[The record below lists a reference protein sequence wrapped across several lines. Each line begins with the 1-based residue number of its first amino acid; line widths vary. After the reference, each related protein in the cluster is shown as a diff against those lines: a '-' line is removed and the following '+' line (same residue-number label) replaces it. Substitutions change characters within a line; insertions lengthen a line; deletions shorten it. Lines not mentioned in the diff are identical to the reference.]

1 MPTPTSITQCL
12 LGLGLAAALLP
23 AAAQTTVLINPGD
36 QIEGDRLAVF
46 NTWKNALDA
55 SLRKVGAAN
64 VQTRFSSDATAD
76 LSATRANTFDVIV
89 APAPTI
95 GSAVRHGYVPV
106 MGLADAPLIAS
117 RVERV
122 IYAVESHGIR
132 ASMVKTALGRLISA
146 NARVIG
152 GVLTKFEARKAH
164 YGYGYE
170 YGYSYGRR
178 DEANA

>member
-76 LSATRANTFDVIV
+76 LSATRANMYEVLV

-95 GSAVRHGYVPV
+95 GSAVRYGYVPV
-106 MGLADAPLIAS
+106 LGAT
-117 RVERV
+117 VE
-122 IYAVESHGIR
+122 
-132 ASMVKTALGRLISA
+132 L
-146 NARVIG
+146 
-152 GVLTKFEARKAH
+152 
-164 YGYGYE
+164 
-170 YGYSYGRR
+170 
-178 DEANA
+178 